1 MDKFKM
7 GNDKEVI
14 LKVAISSEALV
25 GSNVKLDKK
34 IIKKSAVY
42 NFDAVLGNSNDISNK
57 KLNVA
62 INCFVEDNIE
72 QVMHNTIVDFS
83 LSDGE
88 NSQNYEGQKL
98 KIDDEFF
105 IIFYVVKL
113 TKS

>member
-14 LKVAISSEALV
+14 LSVSISTEALV

-34 IIKKSAVY
+34 IIKKSAVN
-42 NFDAVLGNSNDISNK
+42 NFKATLGNSNDIKDK
-57 KLNVA
+57 KLNVV
-62 INCFVEDNIE
+62 INCFVEDNID
-72 QVMHNTIVDFS
+72 QVMDNIVVDFS
-83 LSDGE
+83 LTDGK

-105 IIFYVVKL
+105 IIFYVVELLKN
-113 TKS
+113 